1 MEATGSKRG
10 RKARLGDGEAQGGAN
25 AAAASAAASAA
36 NEGDELRRSAF
47 LPYKPRTV
55 LTNLQRGNV
64 QTETVVAGPARLS
77 FHQRAGRGELTR
89 ADVER
94 NPDEVRPV
102 VNGHFWLPVLRH
114 TCNGHLTLRVLNSSN
129 TFKCPR
135 FSKTGKVWPSAQ
147 NFS

>member
-1 MEATGSKRG
+1 MARP
-10 RKARLGDGEAQGGAN
+10 KAAPMRQR
-25 AAAASAAASAA
+25 
-36 NEGDELRRSAF
+36 LRRAARGPTEGAAVRRGAS

-102 VNGHFWLPVLRH
+102 VNGHF
-114 TCNGHLTLRVLNSSN
+114 
-129 TFKCPR
+129 
-135 FSKTGKVWPSAQ
+135 
-147 NFS
+147 